1 MATGRIA
8 LYRDGA
14 PIGGRALSRLTE
26 LEVRQGD
33 DAIGMMRLRFSLA
46 QGADGTYPL
55 LDAEGIEPGT
65 ELSLSLAAPGGSD
78 QRVFTGYLAHLRP
91 HFEAIEANSYLD
103 VIAHDP
109 AILLDAEER
118 VASYPDA
125 SDSDAAEEIL
135 GRYGIEIQAMATDAQ
150 SAEDDQ
156 LLVQRGTDW
165 RFLNQLAARN
175 GYSVHFEV
183 DPTDGTP
190 KCVFAPPDLEAPPQ
204 ADLTILRENANLT
217 WVDFQVSHDRPARRV
232 GAAIDT
238 LAKRLVRVDAD
249 SRVAVLGETLFTRSA
264 ADGLSRVASVNAQ
277 RFLRGATPRDTALNA
292 HAAGQMAS
300 DSHAIEARGQLDP
313 GLYRNLLRPHLPV
326 LIKGVGDR
334 LTGTYYV
341 RSVRTLMKEGE
352 LSQTFVAVT
361 NALGRTGSE
370 EFGQSAEEEP
380 AA

>member
-14 PIGGRALSRLTE
+14 PIGARALSRLTE
-26 LEVRQGD
+26 LELRQGD
-33 DAIGMMRLRFSLA
+33 DAIGMMRLRFALA

-55 LDAEGIEPGT
+55 LDAEGMEPGT

-78 QRVFTGYLAHLRP
+78 ARLFTGYLAHLRP

-103 VIAHDP
+103 IVAHDP

-118 VASYPDA
+118 VESYPDA
-125 SDSDAAEEIL
+125 SDADAAEQIL
-135 GRYGIEIQAMATDAQ
+135 GRYGIALEATATDAQ

-156 LLVQRGTDW
+156 LLIQRGTDW
-165 RFLNQLAARN
+165 QFLNMLAERN
-175 GYSVHFEV
+175 GYAVHFRA

-190 KCVFAPPDLEAPPQ
+190 ACVFGPPDLEAPPQ
-204 ADLTILRENANLT
+204 ADLTVLREGANLT
-217 WVDFQVSHDRPARRV
+217 WIDFQVTHTRPARRV

-238 LAKRLVRVDAD
+238 LAKRLVRVDAEPE
-249 SRVAVLGETLFTRSA
+249 VPVLGEQLFTQSA
-264 ADGLSRVASVNAQ
+264 SDGLGRVAQVASQ
-277 RFLRGATPRDTALNA
+277 RFLRGAAPRDTALNA
-292 HAAGQMAS
+292 HARGQMAA
-300 DSHAIEARGQLDP
+300 DSHAIEARGEVDP
-313 GLYRNLLRPHLPV
+313 GLYRNLLRPHQPV

-334 LTGTYYV
+334 LSGVYYV
-341 RSVRTLMKEGE
+341 RSVRTMMVEGE

-361 NALGRTGSE
+361 NALGRSGSE